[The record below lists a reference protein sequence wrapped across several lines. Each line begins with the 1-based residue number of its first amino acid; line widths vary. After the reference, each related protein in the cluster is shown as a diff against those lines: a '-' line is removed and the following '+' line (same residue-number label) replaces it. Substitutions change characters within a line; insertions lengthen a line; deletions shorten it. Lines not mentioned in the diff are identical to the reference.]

1 MDAKKIALIVGA
13 LLIAAVTAF
22 MAKNMFADASA
33 PQANAAAVPVQPTGP
48 QILVATRALPV
59 GTIIGPDSY
68 RYQPWPK
75 ELVEGAYYVK
85 GKADMNTLNG
95 TVVRAQI
102 TAGQPLT
109 QGSLVA
115 PGDRGFLAAALGPG
129 MRAVTIKATAQAG
142 VAGFIFPGDR
152 VDLILTR
159 AVPGDEEGEAALNVS
174 ETVLRNVR
182 VLATDQRTVSTD
194 EKGVQVVKTYGL
206 VTLEVTP
213 RIAEKIVVAQ
223 SMGKITLSLRS
234 IADNTADLER
244 AIASGEVSVPAGS
257 DPKAEKAMLSAS
269 ASRPMDAGTTYV
281 TAADV
286 SRFDRRKKRKPIEKR
301 AEDAGAAFARG
312 AMREAGPAAVGAAP
326 VAPRP
331 RGPVVNVWRGG
342 QRQEVELGGN

>member
-13 LLIAAVTAF
+13 LLIAGITAF

-33 PQANAAAVPVQPTGP
+33 PQANAAVAPVQPAGP

-68 RYQPWPK
+68 RFQPWPK
-75 ELVEGAYYVK
+75 ELIENAYYEK
-85 GKADMNTLNG
+85 GKADMNSLNG

-115 PGDRGFLAAALGPG
+115 PGDRGFLAAALGAG
-129 MRAVTIKATAQAG
+129 MRAVTIKASGQAG

-159 AVPGDEEGEAALNVS
+159 SVPGPEEGDAVMNVS
-174 ETVLRNVR
+174 ETVFRNVR
-182 VLATDQRTVSTD
+182 VLATDQRTVSTN
-194 EKGVQVVKTYGL
+194 EKGAQIVKAYGL
-206 VTLEVTP
+206 VTIEVTP
-213 RIAEKIVVAQ
+213 RIAEKIVVTQ

-244 AIASGEVSVPAGS
+244 AIASGEVSVPNGS

-269 ASRPMDAGTTYV
+269 AVRPNDAGTTYA
-281 TAADV
+281 TSADV
-286 SRFDRRKKRKPIEKR
+286 SRFDRRRPRKPIAKQ
-301 AEDAGAAFARG
+301 AEAAGAAFARG
-312 AMREAGPAAVGAAP
+312 AMKEAGASMSAAQ

-342 QRQEVELGGN
+342 QRQEIELGGN